1 MLTNLS
7 VPHDLCF
14 CMRQPNFTSRVGAFS
29 VIVKS
34 LRRFVA
40 SSRVPSAVC
49 SGCRVVVFVFDP
61 LIRCVISA
69 RVSRPAPPAPPAQ
82 PAQPAQ
88 PAPGNQNTENN
99 SFVRPLHRC
108 GPTLLLIQYHPSSNV
123 IYHLSTSSISTTI
136 SPVLTTEAFVR
147 YHNYLHNTSKLIC
160 IVVKLWSTAYIISIF

>member
-1 MLTNLS
+1 
-7 VPHDLCF
+7 
-14 CMRQPNFTSRVGAFS
+14 MRQPNFTSRVGAFS

-40 SSRVPSAVC
+40 SSRVSSAVC

-69 RVSRPAPPAPPAQ
+69 RVSRPAQ
-82 PAQPAQ
+82 PAQPRQ
-88 PAPGNQNTENN
+88 PSQPPVIRTRRTIHLSA
-99 SFVRPLHRC
+99 PLHRC

-160 IVVKLWSTAYIISIF
+160 IVVKL